1 MIIILQF
8 FTPSYIDK
16 LLKRNSEIHGRT
28 TRHSNL
34 NLVCPNWYKRKTEGG
49 TAFTVKTI
57 QSWNSINTCIRNK
70 SSVSSFKIN
79 HFKSILEDQKAT
91 MLLKL

>member
-34 NLVCPNWYKRKTEGG
+34 NLVCPKYKRKTEGG
-49 TAFTVKTI
+49 RTFTVRTI
-57 QSWNSINTCIRNK
+57 QSWNSINTCIRNM
-70 SSVSSFKIN
+70 SSLSSFKIN
-79 HFKSILEDQKAT
+79 LFNSILEDQKAT